1 MNPALKTQHELLE
14 DFRDAAKNLLE
25 TEELRR
31 SYSPELFKMLQAEAQ
46 DRLKEVLRKSET
58 YFRRVSDAE

>member
-1 MNPALKTQHELLE
+1 MNPATKTQHELLE
-14 DFRDAAKNLLE
+14 DFRDAAKNLLD

-46 DRLKEVLRKSET
+46 DRLKEVLRKSGA
-58 YFRRVSDAE
+58 YFRRVADAE